1 MRRLHPV
8 RVQRS
13 VDQEDL
19 CVCFYCRIA
28 NPRGDELESPAEK
41 GVIWK
46 SERDAERE
54 RVERERACSSEQRAR
69 MHERDRRRR
78 SRQQRMMSWR
88 FTVLNTEADHMFR
101 FHSSCIN
108 RIACITWIHSMHH
121 VSCISEVHPPPAP
134 LRSTC
139 IVFIGPV
146 QSNRP
151 GCGLIR
157 KKENRARANRP
168 G

>member
-1 MRRLHPV
+1 MRA
-8 RVQRS
+8 QRS

-19 CVCFYCRIA
+19 CVCFYVRIA

-101 FHSSCIN
+101 FHS
-108 RIACITWIHSMHH
+108 
-121 VSCISEVHPPPAP
+121 
-134 LRSTC
+134 
-139 IVFIGPV
+139 
-146 QSNRP
+146 
-151 GCGLIR
+151 
-157 KKENRARANRP
+157 
-168 G
+168 